1 MIPWTV
7 YTKKQYIEIYH
18 SISLYPLHT
27 VHVFTTSLRL
37 RKTLKFLDLLMCP
50 TKLQQSFQLTGHP
63 LLHKEYRTEKNQGVI
78 YTYTVQHL
86 NSL

>member
-1 MIPWTV
+1 
-7 YTKKQYIEIYH
+7 
-18 SISLYPLHT
+18 
-27 VHVFTTSLRL
+27 
-37 RKTLKFLDLLMCP
+37 MCP

-86 NSL
+86 NSLSTHNIIVIGVVQNKENNFKKGKIETFKTTGQDISYVSIVLSW